1 MSDNL
6 GLEDTGRG
14 GHGLKAGLN
23 ETADFCM
30 AQLLITELI

>member
-1 MSDNL
+1 VSDNL

-14 GHGLKAGLN
+14 GRGPYTGLN
-23 ETADFCM
+23 EAADFCM